1 MAPSNGEKDP
11 GTNFLK
17 PEPNGPRDTDLES
30 SYEIHCDHQQRARDE
45 HFNAFHDR
53 ILSVP
58 RLSGDVGNWKVFTT
72 LITIRSIDGQKSK
85 QILLGTI

>member
-11 GTNFLK
+11 GANFSNQSRMAGATL
-17 PEPNGPRDTDLES
+17 DLES

-58 RLSGDVGNWKVFTT
+58 RLSGDVGNWKVFTM
-72 LITIRSIDGQKSK
+72 LITIRSIDGQESK